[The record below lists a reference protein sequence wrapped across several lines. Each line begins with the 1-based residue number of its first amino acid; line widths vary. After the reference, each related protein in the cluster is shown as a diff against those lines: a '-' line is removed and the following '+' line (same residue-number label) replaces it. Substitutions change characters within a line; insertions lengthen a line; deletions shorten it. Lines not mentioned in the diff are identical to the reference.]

1 MKLLKKVLTSLIA
14 LPVSSFI
21 IFIIYVFLYLFLGK
35 AVYINAIYTLQDF
48 SVLLKQFTVLAIA
61 LYIAIFTFQIT
72 LEKINKKESKI
83 STKIFAMLALILLS
97 SFLPILL
104 VYYLLSDL
112 VLFRLTFFI
121 LWVAIVA
128 ILALVY
134 AVKDFIDVW
143 IINSKLHQMKRKA

>member
-143 IINSKLHQMKRKA
+143 IINSKLHQMKKKA

>member
-72 LEKINKKESKI
+72 LEKINKKEIKI